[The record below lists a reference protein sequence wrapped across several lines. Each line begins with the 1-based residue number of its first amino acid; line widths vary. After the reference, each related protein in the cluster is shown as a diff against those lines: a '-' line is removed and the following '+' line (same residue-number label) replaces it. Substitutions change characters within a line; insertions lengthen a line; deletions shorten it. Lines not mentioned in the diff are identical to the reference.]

1 MKPPPEWKGLAL
13 VRSFASADLVVLT
26 GCGIRTAQNWRSGAT
41 IPGPVAWRTIVVAAG
56 RGGEWKTLS
65 TWRECRKPGRPVSV
79 ERQRKIIAE
88 AQRKLGKEGA

>member
-56 RGGEWKTLS
+56 RGGEWKALS
-65 TWRECRKPGRPVSV
+65 TWRECRKPGRPVNAD
-79 ERQRKIIAE
+79 RQRTIIEE
-88 AQRKLGKEGA
+88 ARRKLGKEES

>member
-1 MKPPPEWKGLAL
+1 MNPPHEWKGLAL

-41 IPGPVAWRTIVVAAG
+41 IPGPVAWRAIVVAAG
-56 RGGEWKTLS
+56 RESEWKALS
-65 TWRECRKPGRPVSV
+65 TWRECRPAGRPVSV

-88 AQRKLGKEGA
+88 ARRKLGEEEV

>member
-13 VRSFASADLVVLT
+13 VRIFSSADLVVLT

-56 RGGEWKTLS
+56 RGGEWKALS

-88 AQRKLGKEGA
+88 ARRKLGKEGA

>member
-41 IPGPVAWRTIVVAAG
+41 IPGPVAWRAIVVAAG
-56 RGGEWKTLS
+56 RGGEWKALS

-79 ERQRKIIAE
+79 ERQRTIIKE
-88 AQRKLGKEGA
+88 ARRKLGKEEV